1 MAHAI
6 FIGKPSR
13 NGQFSMAMLVI
24 TRGYIFIDIPILR
37 YSNLISTHSAS
48 SQRKIVES
56 AQWSCQLTLY
66 AKFLARSRCV
76 QDTLATWSFRS
87 FHTVSMQFPY
97 SFHTVSIQFPY
108 SFHTVSIPYSFH
120 TVSIQFPYSFHTVS
134 MQFPYSFHSRS
145 MHDLALLHQTFKG
158 LKPRPTKTLR
168 PIELICRLFSFLG
181 ICFCGSCNKKISAE
195 KRSPQ
200 KGAMI

>member
-24 TRGYIFIDIPILR
+24 TRGYIFIDIPILT
-37 YSNLISTHSAS
+37 YSNLISTHFAS

-66 AKFLARSRCV
+66 AKFLAKSRCV

-87 FHTVSMQFPY
+87 FHTVSIQFPYSFHAVSMQFPY
-97 SFHTVSIQFPY
+97 SFHTVSIQFPC
-108 SFHTVSIPYSFH
+108 SFHTVSIAEVCMILLCCIRHSKGWNRARRRLFGPWSWYAGC
-120 TVSIQFPYSFHTVS
+120 
-134 MQFPYSFHSRS
+134 SRS
-145 MHDLALLHQTFKG
+145 LESVSVGVPA
-158 LKPRPTKTLR
+158 
-168 PIELICRLFSFLG
+168 
-181 ICFCGSCNKKISAE
+181 KKISAE